1 MLLVSAWPRV
11 RLTCPLPVSTQRV
24 AQYPPLLLHWR
35 LEIQSGAGLDT
46 QGGGGAYK
54 DISHIFYIV
63 GGVMNIYQLLSVSK
77 SESSHEMCLFSSP
90 VAARRGG
97 DQALQ
102 NMRHSLAKG
111 ARAVLINSNHH
122 YDNKYSIQHTQHTSL
137 PDKATL
143 RWSLSVSRFY

>member
-11 RLTCPLPVSTQRV
+11 RPTCSLISGPAPT
-24 AQYPPLLLHWR
+24 
-35 LEIQSGAGLDT
+35 LEIQSGPGLDT
-46 QGGGGAYK
+46 QGGGGASK

-63 GGVMNIYQLLSVSK
+63 GGVMNIYQLLSLSK
-77 SESSHEMCLFSSP
+77 SESSHEMCLFCSP

-102 NMRHSLAKG
+102 NMRHSLARV
-111 ARAVLINSNHH
+111 AWPRPVLINSNHH

-137 PDKATL
+137 SDPA
-143 RWSLSVSRFY
+143 RQLSGGPSQ